1 MAAVTDFEQVDG
13 RIMPFTISNSS
24 PSIHFVNMYAPQSGC
39 DVATKQAFYTKAD
52 SFLRSFPS
60 AHPMFIAGDF
70 NARLHGKLPEE
81 RDILGNFIYGRGLT
95 YLQHMAAATAEN
107 RSHFIDILH
116 PE

>member
-1 MAAVTDFEQVDG
+1 
-13 RIMPFTISNSS
+13 
-24 PSIHFVNMYAPQSGC
+24 MYAPQSGC

-116 PE
+116 PEWFVCHQYFFR